1 MHDRSIPAHPP
12 PLFAFRILSAATLIS
27 LASSGH
33 ARSEEEAWKTC
44 STPKTQF
51 VLQIPASLI
60 HSTAP
65 TATGCS
71 FQTPDGEFTVEAVT
85 QTEAAVEGETLE
97 TRMQKEVDLL
107 AGTVAHKKRGDDWF
121 VLSGVTTDG
130 TEYYRKLFAN
140 GSQWVTLRIT
150 FPRAQNKKYERWVKQ
165 IDKNFVPFAVTEDK
179 RGN

>member
-1 MHDRSIPAHPP
+1 MHDRSIPAPP
-12 PLFAFRILSAATLIS
+12 PLFAFRILAVAALIS

-33 ARSEEEAWKTC
+33 ATSGEEAWKTC

-51 VLQIPASLI
+51 TLQIPASLI

-97 TRMQKEVDLL
+97 SRMQKEVDLL
-107 AGTVAHKKRGDDWF
+107 SGTVAHKKRGDDWF
-121 VLSGVTTDG
+121 VLSGVTADG
-130 TEYYRKLFAN
+130 TEYYRKLFTN

-150 FPRAQNKKYERWVKQ
+150 FPHAQHKKYERWAKQ
-165 IDKNFVPFAVTEDK
+165 IDKNFVPFGVTEEKKGD
-179 RGN
+179 